1 MKSLELK
8 VNELMKYQKAGIPK
22 YWKYSPW
29 TENWKCIE
37 KKKKF
42 HTKDIATDTSE
53 IDLESR

>member
-1 MKSLELK
+1 
-8 VNELMKYQKAGIPK
+8 MKYQKAGIPK

-42 HTKDIATDTSE
+42 HTSDMATDTSE